1 MEHFIIFCCLPLK
14 DLWTKGQFNL
24 TSANFMAAK
33 KAVTALWGE
42 RKKKKKELFIQS
54 TGIKV
59 SGKFQL
65 LEEFCL
71 QIVHNTD
78 GYR

>member
-1 MEHFIIFCCLPLK
+1 MEHFIIFCYLPLK

-33 KAVTALWGE
+33 KAVTALWGG
-42 RKKKKKELFIQS
+42 KKKKEELFIQS
-54 TGIKV
+54 TGIKA